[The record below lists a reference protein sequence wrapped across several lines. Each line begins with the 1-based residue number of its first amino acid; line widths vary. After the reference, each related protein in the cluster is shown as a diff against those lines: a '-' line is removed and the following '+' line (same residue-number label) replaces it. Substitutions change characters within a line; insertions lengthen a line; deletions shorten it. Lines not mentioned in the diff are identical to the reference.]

1 MSKVLEFRIM
11 LAHSISSTH
20 ASGLN
25 QRKKDRAAFYDPL
38 LIICQK
44 SPSFS
49 LSLSLTQD
57 IHQNHHLASSINEYT
72 SKRRTMM
79 MKIRQ

>member
-20 ASGLN
+20 ARGLN

-49 LSLSLTQD
+49 LSLTQD

-72 SKRRTMM
+72 SIRRTMM